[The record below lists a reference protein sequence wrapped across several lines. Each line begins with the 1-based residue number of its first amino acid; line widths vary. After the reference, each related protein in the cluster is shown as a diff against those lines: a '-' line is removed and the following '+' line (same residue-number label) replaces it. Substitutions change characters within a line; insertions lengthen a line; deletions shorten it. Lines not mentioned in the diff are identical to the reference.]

1 MKKTFIGSRLLA
13 VVLTL
18 AMVLSFA
25 GALPLGITAF
35 ADDPSFDGYIYNGD
49 FETGTASPWKMN
61 SGSSIVE
68 GGHDGSGYAIRVAG
82 GKWSSTSQV
91 VNVEPDTDYRLT
103 GWVKRD
109 DAGSGTHYLYAKGA
123 DGESISSIN
132 GTHNWFNYTDA
143 DWVKHVWEFNSG
155 SLTQIKVYM
164 MVASDDGVFLY
175 DDVTLAP
182 LPKPSFD
189 GFIYNGDFEVNSGNV
204 RWTIPKGGSI
214 VEGGRNGS
222 AYAARLAASASGK
235 QWEHFTQTVTVKA
248 YTDYRLS
255 GWVKREA
262 GTGAHYLYAQGTN
275 SEKINAINGTK
286 QWFVYNDADWVYH
299 KWEFNSGE
307 LTQIKIYMMIEDPDS
322 VFLYDDIT
330 LKELPTPNF
339 DGYIYNGDFETG
351 DEAHWTLPK
360 GASIVAG
367 GHDGSDF
374 CAKLAAS
381 APGKQWEHIKQ
392 TIAVEPN
399 SDYRLTGW
407 VKRVSGS
414 GAHYLYAQ
422 GPANEKLTQ
431 LNDTHQWFTYANEDW
446 VQHIWEF
453 NSASFDSITIYM
465 MIEDPD
471 SVFLYDD
478 VTLEKLATASSDGYI
493 TNGDFE
499 TGVGSGW
506 IINSTSS
513 IVEGGRNGSGHA
525 LKIEGSAGKNVKQA
539 VKVDGMTDYV
549 LTVRVKRVSG
559 TGAHKFFVQNGDNV
573 IESLNGYDGA
583 FNDTEDEW
591 VEHTYEFNSGK
602 TTQITVFLQVVDG
615 ASVFLYDDVTMAP
628 LTGPDY
634 SHVLKGDTDLDG
646 DLDKNDVTLLQRH
659 LDGEI
664 TLEGE
669 AAYAADMNY
678 DGAITAED
686 LALLR
691 GFFSEEKAAVLLYPI
706 NGEEVA
712 KGAWQVETLLED
724 YTPGKSDGYSGIGAR
739 KDQYARD
746 DIELHW
752 LVPRGGARSYHLLL
766 ADNPGLRGAKEYLIQ
781 NTGEEHQGMTLQNLL
796 VDTDYYWAID
806 VNGARS
812 EVGTFH
818 TANTLRTFWIEGV
831 SNTRDLGGWVTEDGL
846 YRVKY
851 NVAFRGARFD
861 NITAAGL
868 AAVAD
873 IGIKTDVD
881 LRTKGE
887 GTAAPLGDLAE
898 WYLVGN
904 NGAAMYYSTEATS
917 IGDLSSNYVKGML
930 NGVRVY
936 ADASKLPAYFHCSY
950 GRDRTGTLG
959 LMLLGLCGVGRNDIL
974 ADYELTFLSEWGG
987 GGISASGHTKL
998 LTKTM
1003 DWLQETY
1010 APDGTLKEAVEGYLL
1025 DAGMTEAE
1033 IAAVRSNMLE
1043 RVGGEPEATGIAVT
1057 TLPDKTSYL
1066 EGKEELDVTGAKLTV
1081 YYDDDSFEEIDVTAD
1096 MVSGFDN
1103 TAVGPQILTVTY
1115 GEFTAT
1121 FEIEI
1126 TAKSLTRIDV
1136 TVLPDTLDYIE
1147 GEEFD
1152 PAGLEITAYYDN
1164 DTSEA
1169 LAADAYT
1176 LEGFESTVGEHVITV
1191 TYGGKTTAFTVDVAA
1206 KTLESIKVTALPT
1219 KLEYVEGEEFDA
1231 AGIEVTAYYNNKTS
1245 EALAADAYTLEG
1257 FESTVGE
1264 HVITVSY
1271 GGKTDA
1277 FTVTVV
1283 KKVIPGDIDGD
1294 GEISV
1299 NDALMA
1305 LRAATKLATFE
1316 DEALF
1321 ALADV
1326 DHDGEITVSDA
1337 LRILRVAAKLAD
1349 PGSLA

>member
-1 MKKTFIGSRLLA
+1 MKKTFFGSRVLA

-25 GALPLGITAF
+25 GVLPLGITAS
-35 ADDPSFDGYIYNGD
+35 AADPSFDGYIYNGD
-49 FETGTASPWKMN
+49 FETGTASPWKLN
-61 SGSSIVE
+61 SGSSIVT
-68 GGHDGSGYAIRVAG
+68 GGHNGSGYAVRFQSSSA
-82 GKWSSTSQV
+82 WSYFYQK
-91 VNVEPDTDYRLT
+91 VNIQPDTDYRVT
-103 GWVKRD
+103 FWVKR
-109 DAGSGTHYLYAKGA
+109 
-123 DGESISSIN
+123 
-132 GTHNWFNYTDA
+132 
-143 DWVKHVWEFNSG
+143 V
-155 SLTQIKVYM
+155 
-164 MVASDDGVFLY
+164 
-175 DDVTLAP
+175 
-182 LPKPSFD
+182 
-189 GFIYNGDFEVNSGNV
+189 
-204 RWTIPKGGSI
+204 
-214 VEGGRNGS
+214 
-222 AYAARLAASASGK
+222 
-235 QWEHFTQTVTVKA
+235 
-248 YTDYRLS
+248 
-255 GWVKREA
+255 A
-262 GTGAHYLYAQGTN
+262 GTSSHNIYIYDPNDTN
-275 SEKINAINGTK
+275 NIRPGINGTK
-286 QWFVYNDADWVYH
+286 QWFNYTSDEWVKH
-299 KWEFNSGE
+299 VFEFNSGT
-307 LTQIKIYMMIEDPDS
+307 LTTVGIYFKNSKADD
-322 VFLYDDIT
+322 VFLYDDIS
-330 LKELPTPNF
+330 LKELPTPSF

-392 TIAVEPN
+392 VISVEPN

-446 VQHIWEF
+446 VQHVWEF
-453 NSASFDSITIYM
+453 NSASFESITIYM

-525 LKIEGSAGKNVKQA
+525 LKLEGGYGKNVKQA
-539 VKVDGMTDYV
+539 VKVDGMTDYA

-559 TGAHKFFVQNGDNV
+559 TGTHKFFVQNGDNV
-573 IESLNGYDGA
+573 IEPLDGYDGTID
-583 FNDTEDEW
+583 DTGDEW
-591 VEHTYEFNSGK
+591 CEHVYKFNSGK
-602 TTQITVFLQVVDG
+602 TTQITVFLQIVDG
-615 ASVFLYDDVTMAP
+615 SSAFLYDDITMAP
-628 LTGPDY
+628 ITGPDY
-634 SHVLKGDTDLDG
+634 SHVLKGDVDLDG
-646 DLDKNDVTLLQRH
+646 DLDKNDVTLLQQH

-678 DGAITAED
+678 DGAITAD
-686 LALLR
+686 DVALLR
-691 GFFSEEKAAVLLYPI
+691 GFFSEEGAAVLLYPI

-712 KGAWQVETLLED
+712 KGAWQVDTLLED

-766 ADNPGLRGAKEYLIQ
+766 ADNPDLRGAKEYLIQ
-781 NTGEEHQGMTLQNLL
+781 NNNEEHQGMTLQNLL

-806 VNGARS
+806 VNGAQS
-812 EVGTFH
+812 AVGTFH
-818 TANTLRTFWIEGV
+818 TANTVSTLWIEGV
-831 SNTRDLGGWVTEDGL
+831 SNTRDLGGWITEDGL

-861 NITAAGL
+861 NITDAGL

-873 IGIKTDVD
+873 LGIKTDVD
-881 LRTKGE
+881 LRTQNE
-887 GTAAPLGDLAE
+887 GVQAPLGDLAA
-898 WYLVGN
+898 WHLVGSS
-904 NGAAMYYSTEATS
+904 GAAMYYSDEAAS
-917 IGDLSSNYVKGML
+917 IGNLTSPYVAGTVE
-930 NGVRVY
+930 GVRVY
-936 ADASKLPAYFHCSY
+936 ADASNFPAYFHCSY

-998 LTKTM
+998 LTRTM

-1010 APDGTLKEAVEGYLL
+1010 APEGTLKEAVEGYLL
-1025 DAGMTEAE
+1025 SAGLTADE
-1033 IAAVRSNMLE
+1033 ISAVRANMLE
-1043 RVGGEPEATGIAVT
+1043 RIGGEPEATGVEVT
-1057 TLPDKTSYL
+1057 ALPDKTAYL
-1066 EGKEELDVTGAKLTV
+1066 EGKDELDVTGAKLTV
-1081 YYDDDSFEEIDVTAD
+1081 YYDDDSSEEIDVTAD

-1103 TAVGPQILTVTY
+1103 TAVGPQTLTVTY

-1126 TAKSLTRIDV
+1126 TAKSLTGIDV
-1136 TVLPDTLDYIE
+1136 TVLPGKLDYVE

-1164 DTSEA
+1164 DTSE
-1169 LAADAYT
+1169 
-1176 LEGFESTVGEHVITV
+1176 V
-1191 TYGGKTTAFTVDVAA
+1191 
-1206 KTLESIKVTALPT
+1206 
-1219 KLEYVEGEEFDA
+1219 
-1231 AGIEVTAYYNNKTS
+1231 
-1245 EALAADAYTLEG
+1245 LAADAYTLEG

-1271 GGKTDA
+1271 GGKTAAFTVNVAAKTLESIEVTALPTKLEYVEGEEFDA
-1277 FTVTVV
+1277 EGIEVTAYYDNNTSEVLAADAYTLEGFESTVGEHIVTVTYGEKTDTFTVTVV

-1299 NDALMA
+1299 NDALLA
-1305 LRAATKLATFE
+1305 LRVAAQLATFE
-1316 DEALF
+1316 DEAQF
-1321 ALADV
+1321 RIADV

-1337 LRILRVAAKLAD
+1337 LRILRVAAKIAD
-1349 PGSLA
+1349 PSSLV